1 VPSIPLNQICFFGFM
16 QVARLGVPY
25 MMMHMR
31 GNPTTMQLPENKDY
45 KGNVCLGVG
54 TELALAANRAIA
66 AGIQPWRILLDP
78 GEKSISSWTSRTR
91 NLRRND
97 SHSHE
102 T

>member
-1 VPSIPLNQICFFGFM
+1 MNKCVVILQATRPLLPRNQSHGFV

-45 KGNVCLGVG
+45 QGNVCLGVG

-66 AGIQPWRILLDP
+66 AGIQPWRIILDP
-78 GEKSISSWTSRTR
+78 GEESISS
-91 NLRRND
+91 
-97 SHSHE
+97 
-102 T
+102 